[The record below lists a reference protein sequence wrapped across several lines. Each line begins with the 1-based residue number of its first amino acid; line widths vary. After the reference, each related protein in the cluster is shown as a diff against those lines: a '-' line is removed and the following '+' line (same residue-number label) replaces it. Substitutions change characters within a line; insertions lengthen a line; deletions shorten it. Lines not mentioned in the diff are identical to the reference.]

1 MTQIPGAWKE
11 HIETN
16 AGFSFASVALRW
28 SMCMTET
35 VKSDVSVY
43 PSCPLSLCVPASL
56 LFVLPNCDEFRKE
69 AMLQ

>member
-1 MTQIPGAWKE
+1 M
-11 HIETN
+11 
-16 AGFSFASVALRW
+16 FSFASVALW
-28 SMCMTET
+28 WNVCMTEM

-56 LFVLPNCDEFRKE
+56 LFVLPNCDKFRKE